1 METRASPESAITTV
15 VERIDLKGMHGPYF
29 EARPKDLKIRKRL
42 GNITVSLEKR
52 VWLEVDWPE
61 EGLEVL
67 LWDLRKKK
75 AGWRAYKAR
84 FVRPEDEQENNREET
99 KDDKE

>member
-1 METRASPESAITTV
+1 METRVSPESVVITAV
-15 VERIDLKGMHGPYF
+15 VERIHPKGRHGPYF
-29 EARPKDLKIRKRL
+29 EARPKDLQILKRL
-42 GNITVSLEKR
+42 GNITVSLDKA

-61 EGLEVL
+61 EGLEVV

-84 FVRPEDEQENNREET
+84 FLRPEDEQEKEEAR
-99 KDDKE
+99 DADKE

>member
-1 METRASPESAITTV
+1 VETKASPGNVINVIIAV
-15 VERIDLKGMHGPYF
+15 VEMIDPNGKHGPYF
-29 EARPKDLKIRKRL
+29 EARPKDLKILKRL
-42 GNITVSLEKR
+42 GRITASLEDKK

-84 FVRPEDEQENNREET
+84 FLRPED
-99 KDDKE
+99 D